1 MRIQPVA
8 YRYAKSLL
16 DLALEQ
22 GQLKQVH
29 EDITLVA
36 GTCADSP
43 ELRVLLKSP
52 VMRSDKKQQ
61 VLHKAFTGRIGRIV
75 FTFITVLVRKGR
87 EPLLHQIAAA
97 FEELHREH
105 EGVVI
110 CTVTSAVELSDEEHE
125 KVLAITRPRFPGKT
139 IRLETR
145 IDPSIIG
152 GGIIRVGDLQ
162 WDASVRNKLHLIRR
176 KLAENPYIPKI

>member
-8 YRYAKSLL
+8 YRYARSLL

-36 GTCADSP
+36 DTCAHSQ
-43 ELRVLLKSP
+43 ELRTLLKSP
-52 VMRSDKKQQ
+52 VMRADKKQQ
-61 VLHKAFTGRIGRIV
+61 VLHKALTGRIGRIV

-87 EPLLHQIAAA
+87 EPLLHEIAAA
-97 FEELHREH
+97 FEELHRVH

-110 CTVTSAVELSDEEHE
+110 CTVTSTVELSDEERE
-125 KVLAITRPRFPGKT
+125 KVMMITQPRFPGKT
-139 IRLETR
+139 IRIESR

-152 GGIIRVGDLQ
+152 GGIIQVGDLQ
-162 WDASVRNKLHLIRR
+162 WDASVRNQLHVIRR